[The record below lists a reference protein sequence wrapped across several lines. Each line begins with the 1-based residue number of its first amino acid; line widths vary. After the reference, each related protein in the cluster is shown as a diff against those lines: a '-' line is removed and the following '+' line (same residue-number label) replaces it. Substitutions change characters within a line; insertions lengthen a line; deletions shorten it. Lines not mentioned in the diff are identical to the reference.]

1 MSSVEVIITNGT
13 KIKQFSHLCMYND
26 APFYSQ
32 LSDQLINGNL
42 HLHSPYCAHLGELI
56 HRLEPMV
63 NTLGQELCKLLVVED
78 LERTAR
84 RYFTNCTWMKT
95 MVVVTVSRLHKDGT
109 V

>member
-1 MSSVEVIITNGT
+1 
-13 KIKQFSHLCMYND
+13 
-26 APFYSQ
+26 
-32 LSDQLINGNL
+32 
-42 HLHSPYCAHLGELI
+42 
-56 HRLEPMV
+56 MV